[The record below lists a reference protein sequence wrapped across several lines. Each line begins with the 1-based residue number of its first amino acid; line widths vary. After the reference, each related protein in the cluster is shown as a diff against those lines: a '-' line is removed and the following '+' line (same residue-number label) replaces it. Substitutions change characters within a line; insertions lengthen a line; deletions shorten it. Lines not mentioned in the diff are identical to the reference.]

1 MYPINSIQRKMP
13 PYAYADGQFTEEE
26 LAILKEIAITSEND
40 ATVGSS
46 GRSEVNKNIRKTKV
60 KFLDYSKEYDWLFSK
75 VSFLA
80 EDLNQQ
86 FYGFD
91 LSWLGEP
98 LQFTN
103 YLSSEKGCYK
113 WHQDMGAIISRKL
126 SFVLQLSNPE
136 EYEGG
141 ELQLMVGSD
150 EPVQVEK
157 KKGKVVVFPSWTVHR
172 VTEVTK
178 GSRQSMVC
186 WVTGKCFK

>member
-1 MYPINSIQRKMP
+1 MP